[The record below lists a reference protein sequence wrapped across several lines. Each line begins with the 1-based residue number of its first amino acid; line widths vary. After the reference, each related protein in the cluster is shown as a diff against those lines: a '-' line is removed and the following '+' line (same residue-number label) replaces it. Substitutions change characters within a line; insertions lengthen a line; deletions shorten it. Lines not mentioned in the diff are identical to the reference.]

1 MNYAPAQQINTARTI
16 VRSAQQRIK
25 NETGMDVTLMV
36 YPPGQSA
43 KTPLQMLNVIAH
55 ALGMSPQCYTL
66 KTRLHNIAELRH
78 IGAFFL
84 RMYYPS
90 FTLTQ
95 IAAIYG
101 QDHTSVIN
109 GISRAHN
116 LIYTK
121 DAEFTRKYNVVL
133 KSINQWL
140 GKEE

>member
-1 MNYAPAQQINTARTI
+1 MNYSPAQQINTARNIART
-16 VRSAQQRIK
+16 AQHRIK
-25 NETGMDVTLMV
+25 QETGMEITLMV
-36 YPPGQSA
+36 YPPGKSA
-43 KTPLQMLNVIAH
+43 KTPRQMLNVIAQ
-55 ALGMSPQCYTL
+55 ALGMSPQCYCL

-101 QDHTSVIN
+101 QDHSSVIN

-121 DAEFTRKYNVVL
+121 DPEFTRKYNIVL